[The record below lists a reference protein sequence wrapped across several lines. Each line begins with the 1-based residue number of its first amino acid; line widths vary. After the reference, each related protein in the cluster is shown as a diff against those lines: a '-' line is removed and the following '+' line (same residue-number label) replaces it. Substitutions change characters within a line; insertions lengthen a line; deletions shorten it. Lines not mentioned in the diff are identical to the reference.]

1 MGFRMQ
7 RTIHRPNGILAPA
20 DVVRSRR
27 HGRARPVAPPE
38 PVPVDSIDALADID
52 RAWSAWRAS
61 LPKAR
66 PAA

>member
-1 MGFRMQ
+1 MQ
-7 RTIHRPNGILAPA
+7 RTAAIYRPTGILAPG

-27 HGRARPVAPPE
+27 GGRARPVVTPE
-38 PVPVDSIDALADID
+38 PVPVESIDALADID

-61 LPKAR
+61 LPQAR